1 MTKIATEL
9 LPYPGLRPFE
19 SNENF
24 LFFGRDGQSNE
35 LLARLRNKR
44 FLAVVG
50 PSGSGKS
57 SLVRAG
63 LLPDILGGMMAGA
76 GSHWRVTIMRPGG
89 NPIGNLAEAL
99 NRPGILNENG
109 GGDTMQSAFTLVT
122 LQRSALGI
130 AEAYRQ
136 AGLPEKDNLLLV
148 VDQFEELFRFK
159 EAATVENAPDLA
171 AAFVKLLLN
180 AVAQQEFPIYV
191 IITMRSDFLGDCA
204 QFRDLPEAINDSQ
217 YLVPRMT
224 RDERREAIT
233 GPAAVG
239 GARMT
244 PRLVQ
249 RLLNDVGDNPDHL
262 PILQHALMRTWNHWK
277 DHHQEKDPIDL
288 DDYRDIGGMEAA
300 LSRHADEAFESLG
313 EGISGEAGRRRKEIA
328 EKLFKFLTEK
338 GSDNRETRRPAKL
351 KDIAVALEADISEVV
366 EIIDEFRKPGR
377 SFLMPPPGET
387 LTPDTLIDISHESLI
402 RNWQRLKSWVNEE
415 ARSAY
420 TYRRVAETALLYQK
434 NEAGL
439 LQDPEL
445 QIALTWR
452 QNTDPNKTWAARYHP
467 AFDEAMRFL
476 DQSREKR
483 DADAAAERER
493 QRRERLRNRRYILI
507 LIIALSLA
515 LAGGIFSLVQ
525 WRLAVA
531 QEKRANFNLARIF
544 EEKAGVALANGQE
557 NRDNEQAAEA
567 LKDFDQAWLYTLW
580 ALNQDI
586 GDDQWL
592 PISLGRLLHPEMPP
606 YREAQ
611 RQLSDSLRHRA
622 GNINSVIFS
631 PDGALLAY
639 AAEKGIGILSAD
651 GKTFQRT
658 LKGHEGTVWK
668 LAFSPDSRQLAS
680 ASSDA
685 TIRIWDVASGELKH
699 RLAYDDDD
707 VWSVAFSPD
716 GHYLASAHNYGEVCL
731 WNLAY
736 PDSMWIDLSGHRLA
750 VRAVAFSPDSRRLAS
765 ASSDATIRI
774 WDVPSGTPL
783 DTLSAHHGDVWSL
796 AFSPDGYMLASGAS
810 DSTVLVW
817 DTENYDA
824 PRYTLRGHKSDV
836 WSVAFTPDS
845 RHLISGSE
853 DRKMI
858 IWDVAAGFEA
868 PLAILGAHRQGVLGV
883 AVSPDGALLAS
894 GGVDKDIHLINFRL
908 PLADM
913 ESWDVINDPFN
924 IDHYYDLK
932 QSYLESLN
940 YEMEEANLELIAR
953 TDNSAESLLVAY
965 QEEPAVRAPASI
977 PANTSDTGIGQLEE
991 EPVIANKNTRTP
1003 TLARLSLPTVDLS
1016 ENEWDYFSFNNPGYP
1031 TLKASGRELTLLP
1044 DQRYK
1049 AAQAVFFKKEVSP
1062 PFKIEFEYNIYH
1074 AGESFSK
1081 GGARPGAGLVFMFM
1095 KNPTVYAGLA
1105 NPDGNS
1111 NAYATQ
1117 QTRAISR
1124 QTPEGENRGFIPDG
1138 VGYGV
1143 HFSLYNEQT
1152 IDLKDGYGKL
1162 LESYRFD
1169 ERKKSHLPA
1178 VYSDGAWRTVTID
1191 ITNTTVTVT
1200 YEGEVVIRWEG
1211 KLAQTPFNGIGFGA
1225 ASTIYTGAEHSI
1237 RNVRLISKAEMAS
1250 WKERE
1255 GFEYLI
1261 KDDFV
1266 AAQRAFLE
1274 AEQLYPGYHQVYEIA
1289 RLLRVDGVKAKTEA
1303 DRKIIYETII
1313 LKLSYRAPGDLLEQL
1328 RAKLR

>member
-1 MTKIATEL
+1 MTKRTAEL

-19 SNENF
+19 TEENF

-35 LLARLRNKR
+35 LLRRLRSKR

-63 LLPDILGGMMAGA
+63 LLPDILGGMMAGT
-76 GSHWRVTIMRPGG
+76 GSHWRITIMRPGG

-99 NRPGILNENG
+99 NHPGILSEAG
-109 GGDTMQSAFTLVT
+109 GSDTMQSAFTLVT

-239 GARMT
+239 GAQMT

-262 PILQHALMRTWNHWK
+262 PILQHALMRTWEHW
-277 DHHQEKDPIDL
+277 HAQQQPETPIDL
-288 DDYRDIGGMEAA
+288 DDYQDIGGMETA
-300 LSRHADEAFESLG
+300 LSLHADEAFEALG

-338 GSDNRETRRPAKL
+338 GADNRETRRPAKL
-351 KDIAVALEADISEVV
+351 KDIAVALEANISEVV

-377 SFLMPPPGET
+377 SFLMPPPGEK
-387 LTPDTLIDISHESLI
+387 LTPDTLVDISHESLI

-420 TYRRVAETALLYQK
+420 TYRRVAETALLHQK

-493 QRRERLRNRRYILI
+493 VRRERLRNRRFILI

-525 WRLAVA
+525 WRMAVA

-544 EEKAGVALANGQE
+544 EEKAGSALASGQE
-557 NRDNEQAAEA
+557 NRDNGQFAEA
-567 LKDFDQAWLYTLW
+567 NQDFNQAWLYTLW

-586 GDDQWL
+586 GYEQWL
-592 PISLGRLLHPEMPP
+592 PLSLGRLLHPDMPP

-611 RQLSDSLRHRA
+611 GQLSDSLLKRS
-622 GNINSVIFS
+622 GTINSIAFS

-651 GKTFQRT
+651 GKFFYRT
-658 LKGHEGTVWK
+658 LTGHEGTVWK
-668 LAFSPDSRQLAS
+668 LAFSPDSRMLAS

-685 TIRIWDVASGELKH
+685 TIRLWEVGSGELKH
-699 RLAYDDDD
+699 RLTFDESD

-716 GHYLASAHNYGEVCL
+716 GRYLASAHNYGEVCL
-731 WNLAY
+731 WNLAS
-736 PDSMWIDLSGHRLA
+736 PDSMRLELSGHQLA
-750 VRAVAFSPDSRRLAS
+750 VRAVAFSPDSRLLAS
-765 ASSDATIRI
+765 ASSDATIRL
-774 WDVPSGTPL
+774 WEVPSGAPL
-783 DTLSAHHGDVWSL
+783 DTLSSYHGDVWSL
-796 AFSPDGYMLASGAS
+796 AFSPDGNMLASGGS
-810 DSTVLVW
+810 DSTVQIW
-817 DTENYDA
+817 NTGDYSE
-824 PRYTLRGHKSDV
+824 PMYTLRGHKSDV

-845 RHLISGSE
+845 QHLISGSE
-853 DRKMI
+853 DHKI
-858 IWDVAAGFEA
+858 IVWDIAAGFEA
-868 PLAILGAHRQGVLGV
+868 PLAIITPHRQGVLGV
-883 AVSPDGALLAS
+883 AVSPDNHLLAS
-894 GGVDKDIHLINFRL
+894 GGVDKDIRLINL
-908 PLADM
+908 QMPLSDM
-913 ESWDVINDPFN
+913 ESTWDVIKDPFN
-924 IDHYYDLK
+924 VDHYYDLK
-932 QSYLESLN
+932 QAYLQLLS
-940 YEMEEANLELIAR
+940 YEMEESTLELIAKN
-953 TDNSAESLLVAY
+953 DGLPEFPPIAAV
-965 QEEPAVRAPASI
+965 QEEVPVQSPVDDST
-977 PANTSDTGIGQLEE
+977 PSVNSGTQTEPKE
-991 EPVIANKNTRTP
+991 VPVIAERKPNLSVPAANMSANT
-1003 TLARLSLPTVDLS
+1003 
-1016 ENEWDYFSFNNPGYP
+1016 WDYFSFNNPDYP
-1031 TLKASGRELTLLP
+1031 RLSENNRAITLLP
-1044 DQRYK
+1044 DKRYN
-1049 AAQAVFFKKEVSP
+1049 AAQAIFYKEEVTP
-1062 PFKIEFEYNIYH
+1062 PFSVKFEYAIAH
-1074 AGESFSK
+1074 EGESFSK

-1095 KNPTVYAGLA
+1095 KNPAVYAGLG
-1105 NPDGNS
+1105 NPQGDP
-1111 NAYATQ
+1111 NAYYQQSAQ
-1117 QTRAISR
+1117 QTRAPDR
-1124 QTPEGENRGFIPDG
+1124 NTPDGENLGFIMDG

-1143 HFSLYNEQT
+1143 HFSLYGEQT

-1162 LESYRFD
+1162 LASYRFD
-1169 ERKKSHLPA
+1169 ERKRSRLPA
-1178 VYSDGAWRTVTID
+1178 IYSNGQWRSVSID
-1191 ITNTTVTVT
+1191 ITNTAVTVS
-1200 YEGEVVIRWEG
+1200 YAGEVVIRWEG
-1211 KLAQTPFNGIGFGA
+1211 KLAQTAFNGVGFGA
-1225 ASTIYTGAEHSI
+1225 SSTIYTCAEHA
-1237 RNVRLISKAEMAS
+1237 VRDVQLTSKALMAS

-1261 KDDFV
+1261 KGDFV

-1289 RLLRVDGVKAKTEA
+1289 RLLRMDGMKARTEA
-1303 DRKIIYETII
+1303 ERKIIYETII
-1313 LKLSYRAPGDLLEQL
+1313 LKMSYRAPLDLLEQL
-1328 RAKLR
+1328 RAKLQ